1 MNDVK
6 IEFATIRRKA
16 EYKNC
21 EEPKDQEIYKD
32 IKAKLEIAE
41 KNFNDEDQ
49 RVNLRRIWA
58 KKKKL

>member
-32 IKAKLEIAE
+32 IKAKEKKIIAPRKKPTIKIVE
-41 KNFNDEDQ
+41 T
-49 RVNLRRIWA
+49 RV
-58 KKKKL
+58 